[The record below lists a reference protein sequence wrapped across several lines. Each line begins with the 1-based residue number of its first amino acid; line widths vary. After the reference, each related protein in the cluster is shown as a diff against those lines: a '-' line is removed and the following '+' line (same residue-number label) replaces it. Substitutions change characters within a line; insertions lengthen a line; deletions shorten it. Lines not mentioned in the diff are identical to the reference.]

1 MLHCR
6 SHNAALQVTRK
17 LDLFVAGLDL
27 PSRALGR

>member
-1 MLHCR
+1 MLHC
-6 SHNAALQVTRK
+6 SSQNAALQVTRK